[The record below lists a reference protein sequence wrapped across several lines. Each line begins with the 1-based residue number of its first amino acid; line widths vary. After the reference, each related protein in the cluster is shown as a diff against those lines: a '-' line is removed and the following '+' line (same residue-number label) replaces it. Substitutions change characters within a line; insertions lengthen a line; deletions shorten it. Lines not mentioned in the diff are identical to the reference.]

1 VFTLIR
7 KTSRNHYNDINLN
20 KITMKFSRKISHG
33 IKNPIKAFQYFL
45 GGKEGKKKVLSS
57 FIKDYSKD
65 VVPIKQLSSFFQKD
79 LTKYYD
85 EIFSNSSYQE
95 IENSIVDN
103 WKDLRTFGFTE
114 ARLLYVICRVVKPD
128 IVIETGVASG
138 LSSSML
144 LLGLEQNKKGH
155 LYSIDLPFTQR
166 KLSKKEIQNRQSS
179 FPTNKKEGW
188 LVPESLHNR
197 WTLQLGDAKILLP
210 KLLKDLGHC
219 DLFLHDS
226 DHSYDHMRW
235 EFETVWPF
243 LNSVLLA
250 DDIRLNNA
258 FDEFTEKNNC
268 KYQKISDRFGVVI
281 PSN

>member
-1 VFTLIR
+1 
-7 KTSRNHYNDINLN
+7 
-20 KITMKFSRKISHG
+20 MKFSRKISHG